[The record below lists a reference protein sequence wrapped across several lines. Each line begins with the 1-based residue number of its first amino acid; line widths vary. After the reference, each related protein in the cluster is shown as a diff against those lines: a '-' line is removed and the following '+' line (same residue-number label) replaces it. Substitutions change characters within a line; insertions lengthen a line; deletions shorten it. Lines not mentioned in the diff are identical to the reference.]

1 MPSVTILVAVAVALL
16 AGPPPDRPSCRGPLT
31 RGAVVSCALA
41 EHPSV
46 RAAEFGREAVEGRKQ
61 AARTLLPSNPQV
73 EVTVAQRVGMWAP
86 NQRDTNVYGRLSQEI
101 EIAGQRRKRMAVA
114 DAEMVQA
121 QARIELTQRDIAA
134 SALTAYFELIAAQDQ
149 RAMIGR
155 ISKTAET
162 LVELART
169 SESAGLG
176 SALTADVAVAASVRV
191 QRQRVE
197 ADRRVAVASAVLAGL
212 LGQDP
217 AVAAVTVQGDL
228 TPLPMPAEVAALVDA
243 ALFKRAEIEL
253 AKSER
258 EVFLRQAELYRR
270 ARVPNPSV
278 VLYAQR
284 DGFAERVLGGGIAFP
299 ITLPSPLG
307 RSFAGEI
314 AENKALARRAEAE
327 VERWR
332 RTVRT
337 EVVVGYQDYQARR
350 AELALFEGDRLQR
363 AEAHLE
369 ALGQEMTSGRMS
381 IREAVILQQT
391 FLEYLGTHIEARRAL
406 ALASVELARV
416 AGLLPE
422 GSQP

>member
-1 MPSVTILVAVAVALL
+1 MPPLLALITVALL
-16 AGPPPDRPSCRGPLT
+16 AGAPPEPGACRGPLT
-31 RGAVVSCALA
+31 RGAVVACALA

-46 RAAEFGREAVEGRKQ
+46 HAAKFGREAVEGRKQ

-73 EVTVAQRVGMWAP
+73 EITAARRVGLWT
-86 NQRDTNVYGRLSQEI
+86 NGQTDTNIYGRLSQEI
-101 EIAGQRRKRMAVA
+101 EIGGQRRKRMAVA
-114 DAEMVQA
+114 DAEWVQA
-121 QARIELTQRDIAA
+121 QARIELTERDIAA
-134 SALTAYFELIAAQDQ
+134 AALTAYFEVIAAQEQ
-149 RAMIGR
+149 RAMIAR
-155 ISKTAET
+155 IAGSAET
-162 LVELART
+162 LVELARS
-169 SESAGLG
+169 SERAGLG
-176 SALTADVAVAASVRV
+176 SVLTADVAMVASVRV
-191 QRQRVE
+191 RRQQIE
-197 ADRRVAVASAVLAGL
+197 AERRVASASAVLASL
-212 LGQDP
+212 IGQDP
-217 AVAAVTVQGDL
+217 AMGGLAVQGDL
-228 TPLPMPAEVAALVDA
+228 SPLQVPAEVAVLVDA
-243 ALFKRAEIEL
+243 ALSRRAEIDL

-270 ARVPNPSV
+270 ARVPNPSL

-332 RTVRT
+332 RQVRA
-337 EVVVGYQDYQARR
+337 EVVVGVQNVQARQ
-350 AELALFEGDRLQR
+350 AELALFEGNRLQR

-369 ALGQEMTSGRMS
+369 ALGQEMASGRMS

-422 GSQP
+422 ESKP

>member
-1 MPSVTILVAVAVALL
+1 MPLVTALVVLAL
-16 AGPPPDRPSCRGPLT
+16 AGGPSSDLPSCQGPLT
-31 RGAVVSCALA
+31 RGSVVACALA

-46 RAAEFGREAVEGRKQ
+46 RVAEFGREAVEGRKQ
-61 AARTLLPSNPQV
+61 SARTLLPSNPMV
-73 EVTVAQRVGMWAP
+73 EVSVAQRVGLRYP
-86 NQRDTNVYGRLSQEI
+86 DRDTNIYGRLSQEI

-114 DAEMVQA
+114 DAEMLQA
-121 QARIELTQRDIAA
+121 KARIELTQRDIAA
-134 SALTAYFELIAAQDQ
+134 AALTAYFEVLAAQEQ

-155 ISKTAET
+155 IARTADT
-162 LVELART
+162 LVELARS
-169 SESAGLG
+169 SERAGLG
-176 SALTADVAVAASVRV
+176 SVLTADVAMVASVRV
-191 QRQRVE
+191 RRQQIEAEQRV
-197 ADRRVAVASAVLAGL
+197 ASASAVLAGL

-217 AVAAVTVQGDL
+217 AIGALAVQGDL
-228 TPLPMPAEVAALVDA
+228 SPLPIPADVTQLVDA
-243 ALFKRAEIEL
+243 ALTKRAEVEL

-258 EVFLRQAELYRR
+258 EVFLKQVELYRR

-284 DGFAERVLGGGIAFP
+284 DGFGERVLGGGVAFP

-314 AENKALARRAEAE
+314 AEHKAMARQAEAE

-332 RTVRT
+332 RQVRT
-337 EVVVGYQDYQARR
+337 EVFVGFQDVLARR

-369 ALGQEMTSGRMS
+369 ALGQEMASGRMS

-422 GSQP
+422 ESKP

>member
-1 MPSVTILVAVAVALL
+1 MPSLTALFAVALL
-16 AGPPPDRPSCRGPLT
+16 AGPPPDQRTCRGPLT
-31 RGAVVSCALA
+31 RGSVVACALA

-46 RAAEFGREAVEGRKQ
+46 RAAVFGREAIEGRKQ

-73 EVTVAQRVGMWAP
+73 EITVAQRVGMWAP
-86 NQRDTNVYGRLSQEI
+86 YQRDTNVYGRLSQEI

-191 QRQRVE
+191 QRQRIE
-197 ADRRVAVASAVLAGL
+197 ADRRVATASAVLAGL

-228 TPLPMPAEVAALVDA
+228 SPLTMPTEVATLVDA
-243 ALFKRAEIEL
+243 ALLKRAEVEL

-278 VLYAQR
+278 VLFAQR

-332 RTVRT
+332 RQVRT
-337 EVVVGYQDYQARR
+337 EVVVGYQDVQARR

-369 ALGQEMTSGRMS
+369 ALGQEMASGRMS

>member
-1 MPSVTILVAVAVALL
+1 MPPLL
-16 AGPPPDRPSCRGPLT
+16 ALITAAVLAAPPPEPGSCHGPLT
-31 RGAVVSCALA
+31 RSAVVACALA

-46 RAAEFGREAVEGRKQ
+46 QAAKFGQEAIEGRKQ

-73 EVTVAQRVGMWAP
+73 EITAARRVGLW
-86 NQRDTNVYGRLSQEI
+86 NNGQTDTNIYGRLSQEI

-114 DAEMVQA
+114 DAEWA
-121 QARIELTQRDIAA
+121 QARAQIELTERDVAA
-134 SALTAYFELIAAQDQ
+134 AVLTAYFEVLAAQEQ
-149 RAMIGR
+149 RAMIAR
-155 ISKTAET
+155 IARSAET
-162 LVELART
+162 LVELTRS
-169 SESAGLG
+169 SERAGLG
-176 SALTADVAVAASVRV
+176 SVLTADVAMVASVRV
-191 QRQRVE
+191 RRQQIE
-197 ADRRVAVASAVLAGL
+197 AERRVASACAVLAGL
-212 LGQDP
+212 IGHDP
-217 AVAAVTVQGDL
+217 SMGGLAVQGDL
-228 TPLPMPAEVAALVDA
+228 SPLRVPAEVAALVDA
-243 ALFKRAEIEL
+243 ALQRRAEIDL

-270 ARVPNPSV
+270 ARVPNPSL

-284 DGFAERVLGGGIAFP
+284 DGLAERVLGGGIAFP

-332 RTVRT
+332 RQVRA
-337 EVVVGYQDYQARR
+337 EVVVGVQNVQARQ

-363 AEAHLE
+363 AEAHLD
-369 ALGQEMTSGRMS
+369 ALGQEMASGRIS
-381 IREAVILQQT
+381 IREAVLLQQT
-391 FLEYLGTHIEARRAL
+391 FLEYLGTHIEARRSL

-422 GSQP
+422 EMKP

>member
-1 MPSVTILVAVAVALL
+1 MPSLTALFAVALL
-16 AGPPPDRPSCRGPLT
+16 AGPPPDQPSCRGPLT
-31 RGAVVSCALA
+31 RDSVVACALA
-41 EHPSV
+41 DHPSV
-46 RAAEFGREAVEGRKQ
+46 RAAVFGREAIEGRKQ

-73 EVTVAQRVGMWAP
+73 EITVAQRVGMWAP
-86 NQRDTNVYGRLSQEI
+86 YQRDTTVYGRLSQEI

-191 QRQRVE
+191 QRQRIE

-217 AVAAVTVQGDL
+217 AVAAVAVQGDL
-228 TPLPMPAEVAALVDA
+228 SPLTMPAEVAALVDA
-243 ALFKRAEIEL
+243 ALLKRAEVEL

-278 VLYAQR
+278 VLFAQR

-327 VERWR
+327 VERWHR
-332 RTVRT
+332 QVRT
-337 EVVVGYQDYQARR
+337 EVVVGYQDVQARR

-369 ALGQEMTSGRMS
+369 ALGQEMASGRMS

>member
-1 MPSVTILVAVAVALL
+1 MPALIALL
-16 AGPPPDRPSCRGPLT
+16 AVTLLAEPAPAPAACRGPLT
-31 RGAVVSCALA
+31 RGSVVACALA

-61 AARTLLPSNPQV
+61 SARTLLPSNPQV
-73 EVTVAQRVGMWAP
+73 EVTAAKRVGLWAP
-86 NQRDTNVYGRLSQEI
+86 GQRDTNVYGRLSQEL
-101 EIAGQRRKRMAVA
+101 EIGGQRRKRMAVA

-121 QARIELTQRDIAA
+121 QARIDLTERDIAA
-134 SALTAYFELIAAQDQ
+134 AALTAYFEVIAAQEQ
-149 RAMIGR
+149 RTMIAR
-155 ISKTAET
+155 IAKTTET
-162 LVELART
+162 LVELSRT
-169 SESAGLG
+169 SEQAGLG
-176 SALTADVAVAASVRV
+176 SVLTADVAVAASVRV
-191 QRQRVE
+191 QRQRIE
-197 ADRRVAVASAVLAGL
+197 AERRVAAASAHLAGL

-217 AVAAVTVQGDL
+217 AGVPLSVQGDL
-228 TPLPMPAEVAALVDA
+228 APLSIPAEVAALTDA
-243 ALFKRAEIEL
+243 ALLKRAEIDL

-258 EVFLRQAELYRR
+258 EVFLRQVELYRR

-284 DGFAERVLGGGIAFP
+284 DGFAERVLGGGISFP

-332 RTVRT
+332 RQVRT
-337 EVVVGYQDYQARR
+337 EVVVGFHDVQARH
-350 AELALFEGDRLQR
+350 AELALFEDARLQR

-369 ALGQEMTSGRMS
+369 ALGQEMASGRMS
-381 IREAVILQQT
+381 IREAVVLQQT

-422 GSQP
+422 EPKP